1 MNAPQHIFILNTDVD
16 ESYLRSLN
24 NQFAPLRAAGLL
36 DCWSRSDLVPGSS
49 VSQSV
54 TERLQWATVIMPL
67 LSSDYLA
74 DDKCQAIQ
82 SQAQALGKPFSP
94 VLIRPC
100 LWQYDPVLADLQ
112 PLPGDGK
119 PVSGWP
125 NPEDAFATIV
135 RHFAPPTVQ
144 TAPRARPA
152 GSAGVRTILFLGANP
167 HMSEVDLSK
176 EVREIE
182 ERLLSGKQRD
192 SFQLEKK
199 LAVRTRDLQQ
209 HFQNTMPHI
218 VHFSGHG
225 SAEKGLIFEDEAG
238 NPKTVG
244 DMALEGLFAL
254 FPSVECVVLNA
265 CFSAN
270 QAEAIRRSV
279 PCVIGMKDNIP
290 NKDAIAFSSGFYLS
304 LAGGGSYEQA
314 FRFGKNS
321 MELNDSRTAWMPVML

>member
-1 MNAPQHIFILNTDVD
+1 MNGPQHIFILHADAD
-16 ESYLRSLN
+16 DHYLQSLMQ
-24 NQFAPLRAAGLL
+24 QFTPLRIAGLL
-36 DCWSRSDLVPGSS
+36 EYWSRFDLTPGASI
-49 VSQSV
+49 SQSMR
-54 TERLQWATVIMPL
+54 ERLQWATVILPL
-67 LSSDYLA
+67 LSADYLA
-74 DDKCQAIQ
+74 DERCRAVQ
-82 SQAQALGKPFSP
+82 SLARDLGKLIIP

-112 PLPGDGK
+112 PLPGAEI
-119 PVSGWP
+119 PVSGWSSQ
-125 NPEDAFATIV
+125 EDAMALVV
-135 RHFAPPTVQ
+135 RHFAPHTTQQKQQ
-144 TAPRARPA
+144 TKKVWDT
-152 GSAGVRTILFLGANP
+152 GIRTILFLGANP
-167 HMSEVDLSK
+167 RMSETDLSK

-209 HFQNTMPHI
+209 HLQNAMPHI

-225 SAEKGLIFEDEAG
+225 TAEKGLIFEDEAG

-244 DMALEGLFAL
+244 DKALEGLFAL

-265 CFSAN
+265 CFSAH

-290 NKDAIAFSSGFYLS
+290 NKDALAFSSGFYLS

-321 MELNDSRTAWMPVML
+321 MELEDPRAAWMPVML